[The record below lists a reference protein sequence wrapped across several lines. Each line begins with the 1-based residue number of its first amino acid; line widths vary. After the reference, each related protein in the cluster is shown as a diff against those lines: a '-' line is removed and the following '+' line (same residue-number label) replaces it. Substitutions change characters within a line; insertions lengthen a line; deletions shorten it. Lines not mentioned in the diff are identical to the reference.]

1 MTHDPVSLLVI
12 GIFAFVW
19 IGVCLWAAIKIRKAL
34 RYMGYILA
42 NQGSIEIKDR
52 QGMKYPDTGESGETY
67 DMEQKAEKDRTS

>member
-1 MTHDPVSLLVI
+1 
-12 GIFAFVW
+12 
-19 IGVCLWAAIKIRKAL
+19 
-34 RYMGYILA
+34 MGYILA